1 MKTGSVY
8 STLEFDNG
16 MYARKS
22 KERERES
29 QIFFKNDDEITKLK
43 ARKIKRV

>member
-22 KERERES
+22 KERERVRY
-29 QIFFKNDDEITKLK
+29 FFENDDEITKLK
-43 ARKIKRV
+43 TRKITRV